1 MKALK
6 YFATGMLILCG
17 IVFAVHAA
25 EDYIIN
31 GKVIYLRGQMN
42 NYDATD
48 EYALKQTDVGGCVNT
63 RLVRTTKF
71 KFADRDWSRG
81 TNFGYTRISTIK
93 EGDNVGIE
101 LNPDSMYEDLTF
113 YPPQVGVYK
122 FCLIKNNDKYYVTI
136 NKTSEKAVNIE

>member
-1 MKALK
+1 MKAIV
-6 YFATGMLILCG
+6 YFVTSIMILCG
-17 IVFAVHAA
+17 IAFAVHAA
-25 EDYIIN
+25 EDYLVN

-48 EYALKQTDVGGCVNT
+48 EFALKQTDVGGCVNT
-63 RLVRTTKF
+63 KLVRTTKF

-81 TNFGYTRISTIK
+81 TNFGYTRNGTIK

-122 FCLIKNNDKYYVTI
+122 FCLIKNNNKYYVTI

>member
-17 IVFAVHAA
+17 FVFAVHAA

-81 TNFGYTRISTIK
+81 TNFGYTRIGTIK

-136 NKTSEKAVNIE
+136 NKTSEKAVNIV